1 MGLGFPC
8 SYPQKV
14 SRFKALFTSSIHTHI
29 WLLFYLSPSYGQDIL
44 WMFSSQVV
52 PSTRNRASLTLR
64 NATWPWLN
72 DKWMTPESKALT
84 FCCTT
89 ESSVAETSPAAMS
102 SPWSFFFPSSSHPG
116 LILSLDTSYHLSSID
131 PLRVSSAPVKKNRTP
146 SHSSKGRF
154 ALMCSGL
161 LLDHQSG
168 HLCSLYPSD
177 QTLTQ
182 SCLDFAG
189 LESKS
194 LLWWLC
200 IPLRL
205 IIKWYPYI
213 DMWGIW
219 IFFSHFPRIFLNFLW
234 LLFSQLSHLT
244 SHRLDWLNFFLIKSL
259 SPLPWPPP

>member
-14 SRFKALFTSSIHTHI
+14 SRFKALFTSSTHTHI
-29 WLLFYLSPSYGQDIL
+29 WLLFYLSPSFGQDIP

-52 PSTRNRASLTLR
+52 RSTRNRASLALR

-84 FCCTT
+84 FCNNT
-89 ESSVAETSPAAMS
+89 ESSVAETSPAGMS
-102 SPWSFFFPSSSHPG
+102 SPWFFFSSLFPPWTHSFFWHIIPSTKYRPTESRFCPSK
-116 LILSLDTSYHLSSID
+116 
-131 PLRVSSAPVKKNRTP
+131 KKNRAP
-146 SHSSKGRF
+146 SHSGKGLHWF

-161 LLDHQSG
+161 LPDHWSG
-168 HLCSLYPSD
+168 HLCSLYPFY

-194 LLWWLC
+194 LLRWPC
-200 IPLRL
+200 FPLRP
-205 IIKWYPYI
+205 IIKWYPYV
-213 DMWGIW
+213 DMWGI
-219 IFFSHFPRIFLNFLW
+219 
-234 LLFSQLSHLT
+234 
-244 SHRLDWLNFFLIKSL
+244 
-259 SPLPWPPP
+259 

>member
-1 MGLGFPC
+1 MP
-8 SYPQKV
+8 
-14 SRFKALFTSSIHTHI
+14 R
-29 WLLFYLSPSYGQDIL
+29 
-44 WMFSSQVV
+44 
-52 PSTRNRASLTLR
+52 RNRPPNINTGFRQDRFLMHLFPHKDLS
-64 NATWPWLN
+64 
-72 DKWMTPESKALT
+72 
-84 FCCTT
+84 T
-89 ESSVAETSPAAMS
+89 ESLQFRASPT
-102 SPWSFFFPSSSHPG
+102 PSSSHPG
-116 LILSLDTSYHLSSID
+116 LILSLDTPYHLSSID

-205 IIKWYPYI
+205 IIKWYPCI

-219 IFFSHFPRIFLNFLW
+219 IFFSHFPRIF
-234 LLFSQLSHLT
+234 
-244 SHRLDWLNFFLIKSL
+244 
-259 SPLPWPPP
+259 

>member
-102 SPWSFFFPSSSHPG
+102 SPWSFFFPFLLPPWTHSFSWHIIPSIKYRPAESKFCPSEKKIAPLPIPAKVHWCAQASF
-116 LILSLDTSYHLSSID
+116 LIPSLVICAASTHLTRPWPSPVWILQAWN
-131 PLRVSSAPVKKNRTP
+131 PKVSS
-146 SHSSKGRF
+146 GGF
-154 ALMCSGL
+154 A
-161 LLDHQSG
+161 
-168 HLCSLYPSD
+168 SL
-177 QTLTQ
+177 
-182 SCLDFAG
+182 
-189 LESKS
+189 
-194 LLWWLC
+194 
-200 IPLRL
+200 
-205 IIKWYPYI
+205 
-213 DMWGIW
+213 
-219 IFFSHFPRIFLNFLW
+219 
-234 LLFSQLSHLT
+234 
-244 SHRLDWLNFFLIKSL
+244 
-259 SPLPWPPP
+259 